1 MLIDTA
7 NLQDQAKTQLLDMTI
22 VRRLYDG
29 CPKGSLPPQD
39 GFYKGLAADKFNP
52 EYWGQVPPKE
62 LLRADYKQYS
72 EGGMVYGISSVLV
85 GLERLAA
92 TAEAG
97 RELGDALA
105 THGTTR
111 GLDMLMMMS
120 FTACGPTRPI
130 LLREALCVGGEGA
143 GC

>member
-1 MLIDTA
+1 M
-7 NLQDQAKTQLLDMTI
+7 
-22 VRRLYDG
+22 
-29 CPKGSLPPQD
+29 
-39 GFYKGLAADKFNP
+39 
-52 EYWGQVPPKE
+52 PPKE

-120 FTACGPTRPI
+120 FSTCGPTRPI
-130 LLREALCVGGEGA
+130 LLREAPCRWA